1 MPLTLQRRWLA
12 AACVVPLVTAVG
24 PAARDAERT
33 PIGYCVALDRLEVA
47 DTLGFD
53 YLEVPAQAVA
63 ALSAEDFNRLLARV
77 KALRVPV
84 RAANSFVPASVRLTG
99 PEADPVRQREYVVS
113 CLDRLASLGVRT
125 LVFGSGGARRVPGGF
140 PRDRAAAQLVAFGR
154 LAASEAAT
162 RGITIVLEPL
172 RRQESNI
179 VNSVGEAL
187 PIVRAVDHPAFRVL
201 VDFYHLSEEQED
213 PAIIREAGDLLR
225 HVHVANPSG
234 RAFPKRADEA
244 DYAPFITAL
253 KAIGY
258 RGGVSVEART
268 EDLAGDA
275 PQAIALLRALLGEGA
290 TAKAGEP
297 R

>member
-1 MPLTLQRRWLA
+1 MSENLRRTLATVACA
-12 AACVVPLVTAVG
+12 ALPVMMG
-24 PAARDAERT
+24 GHSARDAERT
-33 PIGYCVALDRLEVA
+33 PIGYCVALDRLEA
-47 DTLGFD
+47 ASGLGFD

-63 ALSAEDFNRLLARV
+63 ALSAEEFDRLLARV

-99 PEADPVRQREYVVS
+99 PEADPARQREYVVS
-113 CLDRLASLGVRT
+113 CLERLAALGVRT
-125 LVFGSGGARRVPGGF
+125 LVFGSGGARRVPDGF
-140 PRDRAAAQLVAFGR
+140 PREQAVAQIVAFGR
-154 LAASEAAT
+154 LAASEAGT

-187 PIVRAVDHPAFRVL
+187 PIARAVDHPAFRVL
-201 VDFYHLSEEQED
+201 VDFYHLSEEKED
-213 PAIIREAGDLLR
+213 PAVIREAGDLLR

-244 DYAPFITAL
+244 DYTPFVSAL

-268 EDLAGDA
+268 DDLAGDA
-275 PQAIALLRALLGEGA
+275 PAAIALLRALFGGG
-290 TAKAGEP
+290 TAAQAGEP